1 MATVGATREADVCVV
16 GAGFAGLSA
25 AHQLRQAGR
34 SVLVLEAR
42 DRVGGRIWTERLPDG
57 TAVDRGGA
65 WLAPQHD
72 AAFALVGQLGVPTYR
87 TWVAGHHLLVGEGR
101 IRRYKGL
108 IPKIS
113 PLAVA
118 TIAAAQLRI
127 DRMAKSVPVDAPW
140 DARRAKELDSRTVDS
155 LLERSGI
162 RTTIGR
168 DLFEMA
174 VRGLFG
180 ADLEQVSLLHL
191 LLLVHAHRNT
201 STLFSIEG
209 GAQENLVVGGL
220 GSVAERLAAS
230 LGDALSLSTPVQ
242 SIAQRGD
249 SVAVG
254 ADGLTVRC
262 RDVVVAIP
270 PALIVDVEF
279 EPALPGD
286 RHALYSRAAGGQ
298 ETKTLL
304 VYDTPF
310 WREAGLSGQSAG
322 PGSPAEVT
330 IDASPSDASRGV
342 LASFTFGPVAQ
353 LADGLGPAERKR
365 ALLEVIGGRFGPQ
378 GLEPEAVVETSWW
391 QEPWSKGC
399 SFAHLPP
406 GVLTRYGRLLRE
418 PMGRVHWAGTETA
431 TISHGAVDGAI
442 RSGERAATEI
452 LDGPG

>member
-1 MATVGATREADVCVV
+1 MVGAAREADVCVV

-25 AHQLRQAGR
+25 ARQLRQAGR

-57 TAVDRGGA
+57 TPVDRGGA

-72 AAFALVGQLGVPTYR
+72 AAFALIGQLGVSTYR

-101 IRRYKGL
+101 VRRYKGL

-127 DRMAKSVPVDAPW
+127 DRLAKKVPVEAPW
-140 DARRAKELDSRTVDS
+140 EARRAEELDSRTVAS

-162 RTTIGR
+162 RTAIGR

-180 ADLEQVSLLHL
+180 ADLDRVSLLHL

-230 LGDALSLSTPVQ
+230 LDDALCLSTPVR
-242 SIAQRGD
+242 SIAQRDGA
-249 SVAVG
+249 VVVG

-270 PALIVDVEF
+270 PALIADIEF
-279 EPALPGD
+279 EPALPED
-286 RHALYSRAAGGQ
+286 RRTLYSSAMGGQ

-322 PGSPAEVT
+322 PGSAAEVT
-330 IDASPSDASRGV
+330 IDASPADASRGV
-342 LASFTFGPVAQ
+342 LASFTFGAVAER
-353 LADGLGPAERKR
+353 ADRLGPAERKG
-365 ALLEVIGGRFGPQ
+365 ALLEVIGARFGPKA
-378 GLEPEAVVETSWW
+378 LVPEAMVETSWW
-391 QEPWSKGC
+391 QELWSKGC

-406 GVLTRYGRLLRE
+406 GMLTRYGRLLRE

-431 TISHGAVDGAI
+431 TTSHGAVDGAI

-452 LDGPG
+452 LEAAG